1 MVDPLASGTY
11 PRDASLSGS
20 MNAPRFGVRIKAE
33 SCPISACGTPR
44 AVVDRAKESM
54 PIVNNVSPREPPES
68 AVYRVVAQRPQNT
81 VAHIYAIA
89 NVPAIPC
96 RRPNA
101 MIGRTTSQERVPSAI
116 SVTHSGVSAIF
127 DNSSEENILN
137 VNTILPH
144 YSRWVRV

>member
-1 MVDPLASGTY
+1 MVDPL
-11 PRDASLSGS
+11 
-20 MNAPRFGVRIKAE
+20 
-33 SCPISACGTPR
+33 
-44 AVVDRAKESM
+44 

-68 AVYRVVAQRPQNT
+68 AVYWVVAQRPQNA

-89 NVPAIPC
+89 DVPAIPC

-144 YSRWVRV
+144 YSRWMRV